1 MKERRT
7 TMGVTLD
14 RKQILQKA
22 VLDIAKK
29 SGTVV
34 KWTDV
39 VNYMID
45 EYTQEAA
52 KDLIDKIKQEP
63 QL

>member
-52 KDLIDKIKQEP
+52 KDLIDKIKQDP
-63 QL
+63 QI

>member
-14 RKQILQKA
+14 RKQVLQKA

-52 KDLIDKIKQEP
+52 KDLIDKIKQDP

>member
-1 MKERRT
+1 
-7 TMGVTLD
+7 MGVTLD

-52 KDLIDKIKQEP
+52 KDLIDKIKKDP

>member
-52 KDLIDKIKQEP
+52 KDLIDKIKQAP

>member
-1 MKERRT
+1 MKEKRT

-29 SGTVV
+29 SGTVL

-52 KDLIDKIKQEP
+52 KDMIDKIKQEP

>member
-29 SGTVV
+29 SGTGV

-52 KDLIDKIKQEP
+52 KDLIDKIKQDP
-63 QL
+63 QI

>member
-52 KDLIDKIKQEP
+52 KDLIDKIKQDP